1 MWPIFIGVQ
10 VAKTVLLA
18 MFLPSIIGSIGKMVG
33 KGKAISNAQLAVH
46 FIGNK
51 KNMFLYFRLG
61 IGVWFRAPDWNR
73 WRFRIQR

>member
-33 KGKAISNAQLAVH
+33 KGKQFAYSYKFHKIK
-46 FIGNK
+46 I
-51 KNMFLYFRLG
+51 
-61 IGVWFRAPDWNR
+61 
-73 WRFRIQR
+73 